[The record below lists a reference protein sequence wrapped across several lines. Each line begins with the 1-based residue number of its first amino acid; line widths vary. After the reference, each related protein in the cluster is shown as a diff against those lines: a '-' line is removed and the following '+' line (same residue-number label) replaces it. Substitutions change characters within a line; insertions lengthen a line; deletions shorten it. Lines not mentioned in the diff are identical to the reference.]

1 MKERLAFIGAGS
13 IAEAWLEG
21 FLARGIPPEQ
31 MMACDPRQDRL
42 QEIAARWKLRTSTV
56 NGDGVEFAEI
66 IVLATPPPLILP
78 VLREIRPALKERHLV
93 ISLGAGVSLAAL
105 EGAAGSTPAL
115 RIMPNIASLVGE
127 GMNLVCFGQS
137 VPAVVRHRVE
147 QMLDLLG
154 RRLEVDDAQMEDWA
168 ALCAVGPT
176 YLLPVIQGL
185 YLAAVARGL
194 PPGPALKAAGQVVAG
209 TARLAVDGNRTIQQL
224 ERMIGLHTLQEDE
237 ARRVFGEA
245 YDRAG
250 DKLNELRRKLAA

>member
-1 MKERLAFIGAGS
+1 MKEKLAFIGAGS

-21 FLARGIPPEQ
+21 FLAKGIKPEQ

-42 QEIAARWKLRTSTV
+42 QEIAARWKLRTSAV
-56 NGDGVEFAEI
+56 NGEGVEFADL

-78 VLREIRPALKERHLV
+78 VLKEILPALKERHLL
-93 ISLGAGVSLAAL
+93 ISLAAGVSMAAL
-105 EGAAGSTPAL
+105 EQAAGNTPAL

-127 GMNLVCFGQS
+127 GMNLVCFAQT
-137 VPAVVRHRVE
+137 VPAKDRRRVE

-154 RRLEVDDAQMEDWA
+154 GRLEVDDAQMEDWA

-194 PPGPALKAAGQVVAG
+194 PPGPALKAAGQMVEG
-209 TARLAVDGNRTIQQL
+209 TARLAVEGNRTIPQL

-237 ARRVFGEA
+237 AQRLFSEA
-245 YDRAG
+245 YDRAV
-250 DKLNELRRKLAA
+250 DRLHDLRRKLAA